1 MPLFHPRQSGLP
13 IGDDMTL
20 PPMPLK
26 YEGNESSHLGIIFH
40 DQNQGNP
47 YVNRMRTRLRR

>member
-1 MPLFHPRQSGLP
+1 MPLFHPRQSRLP
-13 IGDDMTL
+13 IGHDMTL
-20 PPMPLK
+20 PTMPLK
-26 YEGNESSHLGIIFH
+26 HEGNQSSHLWIIFH

>member
-20 PPMPLK
+20 PTMPLK
-26 YEGNESSHLGIIFH
+26 HEGNESSHLWIIFH